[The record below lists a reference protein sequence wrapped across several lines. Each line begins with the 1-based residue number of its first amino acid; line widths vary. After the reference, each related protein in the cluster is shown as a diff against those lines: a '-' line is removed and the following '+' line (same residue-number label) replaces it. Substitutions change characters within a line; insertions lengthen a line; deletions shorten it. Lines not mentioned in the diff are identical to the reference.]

1 MNEHENWVRCHAID
15 SAIRMNKKN
24 CGVDKII
31 DDASKI
37 SGFVLAKPATLTAIK
52 HSVKS

>member
-1 MNEHENWVRCHAID
+1 MNEHENWVRHHCID
-15 SAIRMNKKN
+15 AAIRINKKN